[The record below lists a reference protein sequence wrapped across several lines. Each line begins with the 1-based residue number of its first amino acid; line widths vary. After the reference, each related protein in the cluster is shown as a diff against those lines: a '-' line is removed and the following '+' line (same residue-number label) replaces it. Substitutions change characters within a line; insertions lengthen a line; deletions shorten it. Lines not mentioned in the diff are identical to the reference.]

1 MDKFSK
7 MSGEKINDSPKLVKS
22 KEHIE
27 LEALKAGI
35 NKLIDNNLTIRSYG
49 SARTELL
56 MSSVKISGKEMFIE
70 ALIDFMTDKS
80 LMDQIKS
87 LESLKSE
94 TRDWQ
99 SIDNKI
105 SEIYKEISEKVEFSK
120 NTYQITKIK
129 TLLDTYGEDDR
140 FETILE
146 NYTNRVKESKEASI
160 ISITAEKMKSD
171 FKYQSYSKDKLSQIS
186 SKFLNRAK
194 QLGFREDG
202 SNN

>member
-1 MDKFSK
+1 